1 MAGTRK
7 RPIAPRKPKQPTKAR
22 VVKPVKQRTNLTL
35 DADAV
40 AGGEAYSKRHGTNI
54 SQLVNRFLHGLR
66 VVASDDAPD
75 RIADGL
81 SPTVRRLY
89 GAAAGGASDVAD
101 YRAHLLKKYR

>member
-7 RPIAPRKPKQPTKAR
+7 RPTATAKSKRPVKAR
-22 VVKPVKQRTNLTL
+22 VVKLVKKRTNLTL

-54 SQLVNRFLHGLR
+54 SQLVNRFLHSLR
-66 VVASDDAPD
+66 VVRSDDGPD
-75 RIADGL
+75 RIAEGL

-89 GAAAGGASDVAD
+89 GAAAGGASDLTD
-101 YRAHLLKKYR
+101 YRAHRLQKYR